1 MTDAPSPAS
10 GAPLKLFNS
19 LTRKLEEF
27 RPVHPGEARVYSCGP
42 TVYNYPHIGNMRAY
56 VFADTL
62 GRTLSFKGYKLTH
75 VINITDVGH
84 LTDDAD
90 AGEDKL
96 EKAAAE
102 KAQSIWDIARHYT
115 EAYWADVKAL
125 NIRQPAHWSIA
136 TDYVPQMIEFAKAIA
151 DKHCYELDSGL
162 YFNTKTV
169 PDYGRLAREDDLLA
183 EMQKLI
189 QRQKAAKDIAGA
201 KERIDALRKLVIDF
215 IAVIDDFYK
224 RKSLKK
230 YQSLR
235 AIWQVAAEASED
247 DFPAALQRSLNES
260 RAFFKAP
267 RVEPVAG
274 KRNDEDFAI
283 WRKTPAG
290 ETRQMEWDS
299 PWGRGAPGWHL
310 ECSVMS
316 EALLGFPF
324 DIHTGGIDHRE
335 IHHPNEIAQNQA
347 HSCSADSG
355 ARFWMHNNFL
365 VERSGKMSKS
375 SGEFLRLQLLID
387 KGYHTLAYRL
397 MCLQAHYRSEL
408 EFSWEGLGA
417 ALTRLKRLVMAVEKL
432 DPPRNGEVAS
442 RSDDGGGAR
451 PSADAAQDRPPPP
464 PASPIPLPVP
474 GRIADL
480 LAKFDAAM
488 SDDLN
493 TPVALTLLEEAAAMK
508 KVDADQK
515 RAALA
520 AMDAVLGLNI
530 LSLSRADLRIR
541 PRAATITEVEIEE
554 ILTRRKEARAAK
566 DFATSDKLRDE
577 LIAAGVEVMDGDP
590 LGWDWRLEA

>member
-1 MTDAPSPAS
+1 MTAAPAS
-10 GAPLKLFNS
+10 PLKLFNS
-19 LTRKLEEF
+19 LTRSLEPFE
-27 RPVHPGEARVYSCGP
+27 PVHPGEARVYSCGP

-62 GRTLSFKGYKLTH
+62 GRTLSYKGYKLTH

-102 KAQSIWDIARHYT
+102 RAQSIWDIAKHYT

-136 TDYVPQMIEFAKAIA
+136 TDYVPAMIEFAKTIA
-151 DKHCYELDSGL
+151 GKHCYELEGGL
-162 YFNTKTV
+162 YFDTTTV
-169 PDYGRLAREDDLLA
+169 ADYGRLARHGTDEG
-183 EMQKLI
+183 ES
-189 QRQKAAKDIAGA
+189 
-201 KERIDALRKLVIDF
+201 RID
-215 IAVIDDFYK
+215 
-224 RKSLKK
+224 
-230 YQSLR
+230 
-235 AIWQVAAEASED
+235 
-247 DFPAALQRSLNES
+247 
-260 RAFFKAP
+260 
-267 RVEPVAG
+267 PVDG
-274 KRNDEDFAI
+274 KRHPADFAI

-347 HSCSADSG
+347 HGCSDASG
-355 ARFWMHNNFL
+355 ARMWMHNNFL
-365 VERSGKMSKS
+365 VDRSGKMSKS
-375 SGEFLRLQLLID
+375 SGEFLRIQLLID
-387 KGYHTLAYRL
+387 KGYHPLAYRL

-408 EFSWEGLGA
+408 EFSWDGLGA
-417 ALTRLKRLVMAVEKL
+417 ALTRLKRLVMAA
-432 DPPRNGEVAS
+432 AS
-442 RSDDGGGAR
+442 AR
-451 PSADAAQDRPPPP
+451 DAEAAAPTDRR
-464 PASPIPLPVP
+464 VT
-474 GRIADL
+474 DL

-493 TPVALTLLEEAAAMK
+493 TPVALTLLEETAAMK
-508 KVDADQK
+508 KIDAGQK

-520 AMDAVLGLNI
+520 AMDAVLGLN
-530 LSLSRADLRIR
+530 LLTTARSDLRVR
-541 PRAATITEVEIEE
+541 PKTATIGEDEIEAT
-554 ILTRRKEARAAK
+554 LARRKDARAAK
-566 DFATSDKLRDE
+566 DFAASDALRDE
-577 LIAAGVEVMDGDP
+577 LVAAGVDVMDGDP
-590 LGWDWRLEA
+590 LGWDWQPGAN

>member
-1 MTDAPSPAS
+1 MTDAPAPS
-10 GAPLKLFNS
+10 PLKLFNS
-19 LTRKLEEF
+19 LTRQLEPF
-27 RPVHPGEARVYSCGP
+27 QPVHPGEARVYSCGP

-62 GRTLSFKGYKLTH
+62 GRTLTYKGYKLTH

-102 KAQSIWDIARHYT
+102 RAQSIWDIAKHYT
-115 EAYWADVKAL
+115 EAYWADIKAL

-136 TDYVPQMIEFAKAIA
+136 TDYVPAMIEFAKTIA
-151 DKHCYELDSGL
+151 GKHCYELEGGL
-162 YFNTKTV
+162 YFDTTTV
-169 PDYGRLAREDDLLA
+169 ADYGRLARHGTDEG
-183 EMQKLI
+183 ES
-189 QRQKAAKDIAGA
+189 
-201 KERIDALRKLVIDF
+201 RID
-215 IAVIDDFYK
+215 
-224 RKSLKK
+224 
-230 YQSLR
+230 
-235 AIWQVAAEASED
+235 
-247 DFPAALQRSLNES
+247 
-260 RAFFKAP
+260 
-267 RVEPVAG
+267 PVDG
-274 KRNDEDFAI
+274 KRHPADFAI

-347 HSCSADSG
+347 HSCSDASG
-355 ARFWMHNNFL
+355 ARIWMHNNFL
-365 VERSGKMSKS
+365 IDRSGKMSKS
-375 SGEFLRLQLLID
+375 SGEFLRVQLLID
-387 KGYHTLAYRL
+387 KGYHPLAYRL

-417 ALTRLKRLVMAVEKL
+417 ALTRLKRMVKITEMIA
-432 DPPRNGEVAS
+432 DPPMTEGLLHPKFE
-442 RSDDGGGAR
+442 
-451 PSADAAQDRPPPP
+451 AA
-464 PASPIPLPVP
+464 
-474 GRIADL
+474 

-493 TPVALTLLEEAAAMK
+493 TAIALTALEDALAVK
-508 KVDADQK
+508 KVDAIIK
-515 RAALA
+515 RSVIER
-520 AMDAVLGLNI
+520 MDAVLGLGLFGSETNDE
-530 LSLSRADLRIR
+530 LARQDLRLR
-541 PRAATITEVEIEE
+541 PKTAAITEEDIEAA
-554 ILTRRKEARAAK
+554 LARRKEARAAK
-566 DFATSDKLRDE
+566 DFATSDTLRDE

>member
-1 MTDAPSPAS
+1 MGAVMTDTPALAS
-10 GAPLKLFNS
+10 GAPLRLFNS
-19 LTRKLEEF
+19 LTRQLEPF
-27 RPVHPGEARVYSCGP
+27 APVHPGEARVYSCGP

-62 GRTLSFKGYKLTH
+62 GRTLTFKGYKLTH

-102 KAQSIWDIARHYT
+102 RAQSIWDIARHYT
-115 EAYWADVKAL
+115 EAYWADIKAL

-136 TDYVPQMIEFAKAIA
+136 TDYVPQMIDFAKAIA
-151 DKHCYELDSGL
+151 DEHCYELDSGL
-162 YFNTKTV
+162 YFDTTSV
-169 PDYGRLAREDDLLA
+169 ADYGRLARHGTDEG
-183 EMQKLI
+183 ES
-189 QRQKAAKDIAGA
+189 
-201 KERIDALRKLVIDF
+201 RID
-215 IAVIDDFYK
+215 
-224 RKSLKK
+224 
-230 YQSLR
+230 
-235 AIWQVAAEASED
+235 
-247 DFPAALQRSLNES
+247 
-260 RAFFKAP
+260 
-267 RVEPVAG
+267 PVDG
-274 KRNDEDFAI
+274 KRHPADFAI
-283 WRKTPAG
+283 WRKTPPG

-355 ARFWMHNNFL
+355 ARMWMHNNFL

-387 KGYHTLAYRL
+387 KGYHPLAYRL

-417 ALTRLKRLVMAVEKL
+417 SLTRLKRLVMGVAPVRDIPAAAVE
-432 DPPRNGEVAS
+432 
-442 RSDDGGGAR
+442 
-451 PSADAAQDRPPPP
+451 DRR
-464 PASPIPLPVP
+464 LT
-474 GRIADL
+474 DL
-480 LAKFDAAM
+480 LGKFDAAI

-493 TPVALTLLEEAAAMK
+493 TSVALTLLEDVIAMK
-508 KVDADQK
+508 KTDAGQK
-515 RAALA
+515 RVAIGTI
-520 AMDAVLGLNI
+520 DAVLGIGL
-530 LSLSRADLRIR
+530 LDLLREDLRIR
-541 PRAATITEVEIEE
+541 PKAATITDEEIEAA
-554 ILTRRKEARAAK
+554 LARRKEARAAK

-590 LGWDWRLEA
+590 LGWDWRLGE